1 MPKMARLA
9 AYLLLLW
16 VLAGAGPALAA
27 AEKPRAAALSAAENY
42 VLQQVAI
49 GGVADLKEKFGA
61 AAPPRQLRAAFLE
74 GLLTGGLPGFKA
86 HRTGI
91 FLVNAVITGPL
102 SLEFA
107 TLAYPVFLI
116 GCDFQGPA
124 NFGGSE
130 FAKSLTI
137 KQATFRQAVNCYRLK
152 VGVDASFADTV
163 FSGPADFGGARI
175 GGKFT
180 LAGAK
185 FADRDH
191 EANFNGVAAGQTIS
205 LKGTVFQGAVDFTG
219 TRVDGEFNAAEAQFL
234 HPEKTANFNGLKVSQ
249 NASFLK
255 AVFEGPVDL
264 GGVDVGGEF
273 FADGARFASARH
285 RVSFNGLKVG
295 PRASFDGTIF
305 QGPVDFSMAAV
316 GGLLLVNQARFNF
329 PDRPANFF
337 GLKVDQ
343 HAFFSDTFFQ
353 GGLSLVGAGLK
364 NLMIAG
370 SDAAPATCKEI
381 NLDGATVE
389 YALIMGDLSLT
400 ALQASRLQVKGPAI
414 FKQVSISGKADLRD
428 SNFYSLKII
437 NLSLPANPDQ
447 VWLEGLSYQN
457 ISAGEQPQDWRR
469 LLALIDLSRFD
480 AQNYYQ
486 LESYFQRRGEKE
498 RADTVYI
505 DGKRRETMQKW
516 WRPGNLA
523 TLVFWDFLA
532 GYGKK
537 PTRTLWVSLLIV
549 LLGALVFDHRNFDP
563 SFLGGWS
570 WLLEGSRSK
579 AGVVRF
585 FLSLDEFLPG
595 VDLGLAKLWQMNKIS
610 FPTLMYYHFHKI
622 AGWILIP
629 IGLAAVF
636 TQFK

>member
-1 MPKMARLA
+1 MPKTARLA
-9 AYLLLLW
+9 GFLLLLW
-16 VLAGAGPALAA
+16 FLVSASPVPAA
-27 AEKPRAAALSAAENY
+27 AEKPGAAALSAAEDY
-42 VLQQVAI
+42 VVQQVAA

-61 AAPPRQLRAAFLE
+61 ADKPRQLRAAFLE
-74 GLLTGGLPGFKA
+74 ALLTGGLPGFKV
-86 HRTGI
+86 HRTGV

-107 TLAYPVFLI
+107 TVGYPVFLI
-116 GCDFQGPA
+116 GCEFQGLA

-163 FSGPADFGGARI
+163 FAGPADFGGARI

-180 LAGAK
+180 LAGAR
-185 FADRDH
+185 FTDPDH
-191 EANFNGVAAGQTIS
+191 EASFNGLAAGQSIS
-205 LKGTVFQGAVDFTG
+205 LKGAVFQGAADFTG
-219 TRVDGEFNAAEAQFL
+219 VRVDGEFNAAAAQFL
-234 HPEKTANFNGLKVSQ
+234 HPEKMANFNGLKVTQ
-249 NASFLK
+249 HASFLK
-255 AVFEGPVDL
+255 AVFGGPVDL
-264 GGVDVGGEF
+264 GGAEIGGEF
-273 FADGARFASARH
+273 LADGARFASARH
-285 RVSFNGLKVG
+285 KVSFNGLKVG
-295 PRASFDGTIF
+295 PRASFDGTVF

-316 GGLLLVNQARFNF
+316 GGLLLVNQARFNY

-343 HAFFSDTFFQ
+343 HAFFSDTAFS

-370 SDAAPATCKEI
+370 SDAAPAACLEI
-381 NLDGATVE
+381 NLDGATVA

-414 FKQVSISGKADLRD
+414 VKEVTITGKADLRD
-428 SNFYSLKII
+428 SNFYSLKILD
-437 NLSLPANPDQ
+437 LSLPADPDQ
-447 VWLEGLSYQN
+447 IWLEGLSYQN
-457 ISAGEQPQDWRR
+457 ISAGEQAQDWRR
-469 LLALIDLSRFD
+469 LLALIDHSRFD
-480 AQNYYQ
+480 SQNYYQ

-505 DGKRRETMQKW
+505 DGKRRETIQKW

-549 LLGALVFDHRNFDP
+549 LLGMLVFDHRNFDP

-570 WLLEGSRSK
+570 WLLNGSK
-579 AGVVRF
+579 AKTGLVRF

-595 VDLGLAKLWQMNKIS
+595 VDLGLAKLWQLNRIS

-622 AGWILIP
+622 AGWVLIP
-629 IGLAAVF
+629 IGLAAVL